1 MDIKKLLKNEI
12 INLKKT
18 IIAYICITVCTMIL
32 QLIVPYVSGIYID
45 SLVDK
50 HSAIMVFV
58 VAIAFLNIFSIMLEF
73 GMTYFMT
80 KLNNTFLYKLC
91 NKIFQT
97 IYKSSLTFFQN
108 KDAAFLTDQITGDA
122 ATISGFLLNGLP
134 DFTYNII
141 LLVISAL
148 FVIKA
153 DILLGIIIIVTIPI
167 YFVVYKKL
175 ENRMYQNEQEY
186 KMAGNEYTAKGME
199 QIRCTR
205 FVKENSVSKEMEDR
219 FAISFRRMLKG
230 AIGQVKIQYLFANI
244 NRLIMVFCYL
254 MVLAIG
260 GYNVISGKISIGYFT
275 IITSYVNMILSAA
288 TDVIDFS
295 GDYPKVRVALDR
307 MNKVLSE
314 CYNCIEQN
322 KGLTEDKLPIE
333 SINLEKVSFSYGE
346 KVLFKNLSA
355 KFEKGKI
362 YGIVGE
368 NGVGK
373 STLLDVIVGLY
384 PEKYTGN
391 IYYDNKNIKTLNCE
405 EVRKREI
412 AFLSQQIE
420 RINISPKEY
429 LHFGIENYDVIKEK
443 KILELFSLDIDSNI
457 IQEDNIIHCS
467 GGEMQKLELVRNFQK
482 NCTVKIMDEPTNG
495 LDVETV
501 KRLVHLLE
509 KEKKDHIFNN
519 RNLLGGLYREN
530 PVKSRNYE
538 AVKSSKKWEN
548 VGNSYIIPALL
559 LYRYSYI

>member
-205 FVKENSVSKEMEDR
+205 FVKENSVSKEMEER

-307 MNKVLSE
+307 MNKVLAE

-509 KEKKDHIFNN
+509 KEKKDHIFIIVSHDKRVLNICDEKIVIECN
-519 RNLLGGLYREN
+519 
-530 PVKSRNYE
+530 
-538 AVKSSKKWEN
+538 SK
-548 VGNSYIIPALL
+548 
-559 LYRYSYI
+559 

>member
-307 MNKVLSE
+307 MNKVLAE

-373 STLLDVIVGLY
+373 STLIDVIVGLY

-509 KEKKDHIFNN
+509 KEKKDHIFIIVSHDKRVLNICDEKIVIECN
-519 RNLLGGLYREN
+519 
-530 PVKSRNYE
+530 
-538 AVKSSKKWEN
+538 SK
-548 VGNSYIIPALL
+548 
-559 LYRYSYI
+559 

>member
-373 STLLDVIVGLY
+373 STLLDVMVGLY

-443 KILELFSLDIDSNI
+443 KYW
-457 IQEDNIIHCS
+457 
-467 GGEMQKLELVRNFQK
+467 
-482 NCTVKIMDEPTNG
+482 NCF
-495 LDVETV
+495 
-501 KRLVHLLE
+501 H
-509 KEKKDHIFNN
+509 
-519 RNLLGGLYREN
+519 
-530 PVKSRNYE
+530 
-538 AVKSSKKWEN
+538 
-548 VGNSYIIPALL
+548 
-559 LYRYSYI
+559 

>member
-1 MDIKKLLKNEI
+1 MTCNYLINGERMDIKKLLKNEI

-307 MNKVLSE
+307 MNKVLAE

-509 KEKKDHIFNN
+509 KEKKDHIFIIVSHDKRVLNICDEKIVIECN
-519 RNLLGGLYREN
+519 
-530 PVKSRNYE
+530 
-538 AVKSSKKWEN
+538 SK
-548 VGNSYIIPALL
+548 
-559 LYRYSYI
+559 

>member
-205 FVKENSVSKEMEDR
+205 FVKENSVSKEMDDR

-307 MNKVLSE
+307 MNKVLAE

-509 KEKKDHIFNN
+509 KEKKDHIFIIVSHDKRVLNICDEKIVIECN
-519 RNLLGGLYREN
+519 
-530 PVKSRNYE
+530 
-538 AVKSSKKWEN
+538 SK
-548 VGNSYIIPALL
+548 
-559 LYRYSYI
+559 

>member
-58 VAIAFLNIFSIMLEF
+58 IAIAFLNIFSIMLEF

-307 MNKVLSE
+307 MNKVLAE

-509 KEKKDHIFNN
+509 KEKKDHIFIIVSHDKRVLNICDEKIVIECN
-519 RNLLGGLYREN
+519 
-530 PVKSRNYE
+530 
-538 AVKSSKKWEN
+538 SK
-548 VGNSYIIPALL
+548 
-559 LYRYSYI
+559 

>member
-307 MNKVLSE
+307 MNKVLAE

-429 LHFGIENYDVIKEK
+429 LHFGIENYDVKEK

-509 KEKKDHIFNN
+509 KEKKDHIFIIVSHDKRVLNICDEKIVIECN
-519 RNLLGGLYREN
+519 
-530 PVKSRNYE
+530 
-538 AVKSSKKWEN
+538 SK
-548 VGNSYIIPALL
+548 
-559 LYRYSYI
+559 

>member
-307 MNKVLSE
+307 MNKVLAE

-509 KEKKDHIFNN
+509 KEKKDHIFIIVSHDKRVLNICDEKIVIECN
-519 RNLLGGLYREN
+519 
-530 PVKSRNYE
+530 
-538 AVKSSKKWEN
+538 SK
-548 VGNSYIIPALL
+548 
-559 LYRYSYI
+559 